1 MSVNSN
7 SIQKIKVGVKPL
19 SRLRRDRIIFGVCS
33 GFARKLGISS
43 NLSRLM
49 FSVFTFFTAGIL
61 GIVLY
66 LLAFLIIPQEPVE

>member
-1 MSVNSN
+1 MSDNSN

-19 SRLRRDRIIFGVCS
+19 SRPRTDRMIFGVCS

-43 NLSRLM
+43 NLSRLI
-49 FSVFTFFTAGIL
+49 FSAFTFFTAGIL
-61 GIVLY
+61 GILLY

>member
-1 MSVNSN
+1 MSANSN

-19 SRLRRDRIIFGVCS
+19 FRLRRDRIIFGVCS
-33 GFARKLGISS
+33 GFDRKLGISS

-61 GIVLY
+61 GILLY

>member
-43 NLSRLM
+43 NLSRLI
-49 FSVFTFFTAGIL
+49 FSAFTFFTTGIL
-61 GIVLY
+61 GILLY